1 MEESPGRPKLSGEIR
16 DAFLKYFEDLGHTV
30 VPSSSLVPHGD
41 PTLLFTNAGM
51 VQFKNVFLGLEH
63 AAFRRAVTVQKCVRA
78 GGKHNDL
85 DNVGFT
91 ARHHTFFE
99 MMGNFSFGDY
109 FKEEAISYAW
119 RFLTGVLGL
128 PRDKLYITVFH
139 EDHEAESLWKK
150 VAGVPGSR
158 IVRMGE
164 KDNFW
169 SMGDTGPCG
178 PCSEIIID
186 RGEKFSCG
194 VQCGIGTCDCDRWLE
209 LWNLVFMQSMRD
221 ETGSLSPLPR
231 PSIDTGMGLERITA
245 VLQGKDS
252 NYGTDLFVPLIG
264 KVGDICGRKAAE
276 TGDVFPF
283 HVIADH
289 ARSCVFL
296 ASDGVSPSN
305 EGRGYVLRRILRRAV
320 RFGKVL
326 GIHRPFVEE
335 LVPVVAETMGKAYP
349 ELTEKQGYIGSV
361 LAQDEGRFFKTL
373 EQGQDKALEIM
384 EHALAGGTKVLS
396 GRDAFIL
403 YDTFGFPIDLTKD
416 MAREKGL
423 AVDESEFELAMAE
436 QRERSR
442 KKRFGAGIDF
452 ASFQESLSGLPATE
466 FTGYA
471 KLVDHAVVLAILK
484 GGDLATELDP
494 GEEGLV
500 VLDRTPFYAESGGQE
515 WDTGVFALIMPGRDA
530 PAKAGYVRH
539 VQESPGGAVLHTV
552 KADMPGIMVGQKV
565 RCIVDKDRRQG
576 LERHHTATHLVH
588 KALREALGPGAL
600 QSGSLVQETRM
611 RLDFAHLA
619 ALTPQE
625 LHKVEDLVNQAI
637 MEDLPVTVREVS
649 REQATDM
656 GATALF
662 ESKYGDTVRV
672 IDIGGYSLELCGGT
686 HVRRTGEI
694 GQVQIISESSVA
706 AGVRRVEAVAGW
718 AALRKSREAA
728 GLIADLSRRLDVPPE
743 SLPAEINALKSQI
756 QDLQGRIE
764 LIMHGR
770 IRALAGELIDKALV
784 ISEAG
789 NRKVVVS
796 RQDHMETGEIRRL
809 GDELKE
815 RGSTVCI
822 LGSNYDDRSY
832 LLVMSA
838 PEAAA
843 SGVDSVAIVRKGARV
858 LGGSG
863 GGKAHMAQ
871 AGGKEPGAL
880 DQALNAALEEA
891 KALLVRV
898 YGGPDLN
905 DR

>member
-16 DAFLKYFEDLGHTV
+16 DAFLKYFEDRGHTV

-63 AAFRRAVTVQKCVRA
+63 PAFRRAVTVQKCVRA

-109 FKEEAISYAW
+109 FKEESINYAW
-119 RFLTGVLGL
+119 EFLTGVLGL
-128 PRDKLYITVFH
+128 PRDRLFITVFH
-139 EDHEAESLWKK
+139 EDREAESLWKK
-150 VAGVPGSR
+150 VAGVPGPR

-169 SMGDTGPCG
+169 SMGDIGPCG

-209 LWNLVFMQSMRD
+209 LWNLVFMQFMRD

-252 NYGTDLFVPLIG
+252 NYGTDLFVPLID
-264 KVGDICGRKAAE
+264 KVASISRKAVK
-276 TGDVFPF
+276 TGEAFPV

-320 RFGKVL
+320 RFGQVL
-326 GIHRPFVEE
+326 GIHRPFMEE

-349 ELTEKQGYIGSV
+349 ELTERQAYIGAV
-361 LAQDEGRFFKTL
+361 LAQDEIRFLRTL
-373 EQGQDKALEIM
+373 DQGQDKAMEIM
-384 EHALAGGTKVLS
+384 EHAIAGGTRVLS
-396 GRDAFIL
+396 GRDAFLL

-423 AVDESEFELAMAE
+423 AVDEGEFELAMAE

-442 KKRFGAGIDF
+442 RKRFGDGTDL

-466 FTGYA
+466 FTGYSG
-471 KLVDHAVVLAILK
+471 LVDDAVVLAILK
-484 GGDLATELDP
+484 DSDLATELNP

-500 VLDRTPFYAESGGQE
+500 ALDRTPFYAESGGQE
-515 WDTGVFALIMPGRDA
+515 WDTGVLALVRPGSDA
-530 PAKAGYVRH
+530 PVRAGRVRH
-539 VQESPGGAVLHTV
+539 VQETPGGAVLHRV
-552 KADMPGIMVGQKV
+552 KADIPGIMVGQRV
-565 RCIVDKDRRQG
+565 RCMVDKVRRQG
-576 LERHHTATHLVH
+576 LERHHTATHIVH
-588 KALREALGPGAL
+588 KALREVLGPGAL

-619 ALTPQE
+619 PLTPQE

-649 REQATDM
+649 HEQSADM

-662 ESKYGDTVRV
+662 ENKYGDTVRV

-686 HVRRTGEI
+686 HVRRTGEL

-718 AALRKSREAA
+718 AALRRSREAA
-728 GLIADLSRRLDVPPE
+728 KLIADLSRRLDVPPDN
-743 SLPAEINALKSQI
+743 LPTEINALKSQI

-770 IRALAGELIDKALV
+770 IRALAGELMDKALV

-815 RGSTVCI
+815 RGSSVCI
-822 LGSNYDDRSY
+822 LGSEKDGRSY

-871 AGGKEPGAL
+871 AGGKAPGAL
-880 DQALNAALEEA
+880 DQALGAALEEA

-898 YGGPDLN
+898 YGGPDPK
-905 DR
+905 DK